1 MPEFAEVWVE
11 TEDGQMMCALI
22 NGDRGWLMYLR
33 ESGDGGFSS
42 RNPTYDGPPEAM
54 MEFLL
59 NNGQMDEYPLAWTLP
74 IQEVQR
80 ALGYFKTE
88 RKPPPFITWHDDS

>member
-1 MPEFAEVWVE
+1 MSKFAEVWVE
-11 TEDGQMMCALI
+11 TDDGQAMCALI
-22 NGDRGWLMYLR
+22 NEDCGWLLYLPK
-33 ESGDGGFSS
+33 SGDAGFSS
-42 RNPTYDGPPEAM
+42 RNLAYDGPPEAT

-80 ALGYFKTE
+80 ALDHFKRE
-88 RKPPPFITWHDDS
+88 RKPPSFITWHDDS